1 MAKLLIKKKK
11 KLINIDACF
20 MYVYISYFLVFKLF
34 YFYFYFN
41 KYNIDNNI
49 LQYL

>member
-11 KLINIDACF
+11 KLINIDYCF
-20 MYVYISYFLVFKLF
+20 KYVMCFYFLVFKLF

-41 KYNIDNNI
+41 KKFYII
-49 LQYL
+49 FK